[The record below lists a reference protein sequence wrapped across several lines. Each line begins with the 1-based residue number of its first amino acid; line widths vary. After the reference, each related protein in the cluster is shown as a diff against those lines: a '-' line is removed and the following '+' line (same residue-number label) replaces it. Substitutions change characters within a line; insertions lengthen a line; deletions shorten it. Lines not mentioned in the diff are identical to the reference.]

1 MITNAFQDIVTAFSV
16 YQRAIESLENELANT
31 KTVIDSLKQR
41 VSELEE
47 RGVTDSDMKD
57 RIDMV
62 LETNTFIEMLDDRV
76 REAVDSYDF
85 EDAIESALSGREIT
99 VSL

>member
-1 MITNAFQDIVTAFSV
+1 
-16 YQRAIESLENELANT
+16 
-31 KTVIDSLKQR
+31 VIDSLKQR